1 MPNPV
6 PRGIRLTNK
15 MLRMNP
21 HSNYRES
28 LRKKYRKKHS
38 PFIPNPNP
46 VNRAKALNNHRKSR
60 RELKQTNGSRRNA
73 LNKSFSN
80 RQKSNGRVHISTS
93 PNRNNSNNLLNEM
106 DPIKGPVPS
115 EFNPIFY
122 KASNGRPGVKLG

>member
-6 PRGIRLTNK
+6 PRGFRLTNK
-15 MLRMNP
+15 NMRMKP
-21 HSNYRES
+21 HSHSRKY
-28 LRKKYRKKHS
+28 LRDRYRKKHT

-46 VNRAKALNNHRKSR
+46 VNRVKALNNYR
-60 RELKQTNGSRRNA
+60 QSRRNA

-80 RQKSNGRVHISTS
+80 RQKSNGRLRISS
-93 PNRNNSNNLLNEM
+93 NRNNSHNLLNEM

-122 KASNGRPGVKLG
+122 TAPSGRSAVKLG